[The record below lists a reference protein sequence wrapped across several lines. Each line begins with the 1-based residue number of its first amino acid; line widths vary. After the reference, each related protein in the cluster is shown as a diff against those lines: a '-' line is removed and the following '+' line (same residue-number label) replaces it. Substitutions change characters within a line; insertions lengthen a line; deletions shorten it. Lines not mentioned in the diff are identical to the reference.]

1 MQIQFNYEE
10 ELFEI
15 ENLISKLPKELED
28 QEKEVLKKA
37 GKIIKKNVT
46 HFLKNS
52 DIESRTK
59 LIPPKNYDGTRPY
72 KHVKDDVTYSTRK
85 DKNGNLY
92 VSVRGGKLTGY
103 KWHLINDGHFAR
115 DKVTYVHGNNFMDKA
130 LIASQGEINQI
141 ISVMLEKV
149 TRW

>member
-1 MQIQFNYEE
+1 MQVQFNYRD

-15 ENLISKLPKELED
+15 EQMISQLPRELED
-28 QEKEVLKKA
+28 QEKEVLKNA

-52 DIESRTK
+52 DIESRAK
-59 LIPPKNYDGTRPY
+59 VAAPKNYDGTRPY
-72 KHVKDDVTYSTRK
+72 KHVKDDVTYSIRK
-85 DKNGNLY
+85 DKNRNLY

-115 DKVTYVHGNNFMDKA
+115 DKTTYVPGNNFMDKA
-130 LIASQGEINQI
+130 LIASQGEINQE
-141 ISVMLEKV
+141 ISKMLEKV
-149 TRW
+149 TR